1 MNNKGL
7 IITASDEL
15 ASAKG
20 NQETIDNLNDEYTR
34 RAANRTIMENMFKRN
49 CITPTSINNVTLDKL
64 KSTIKETF
72 QDATDSTYSY
82 IYINCHGSTNG
93 LWLYMDGDETGFLKF
108 ADLRDILDEIPGI
121 KVLLIESCH
130 SGASIATRSTL
141 KKKINTTKDDL
152 KAFNQSIISAFKPR
166 EKATVATR
174 SATVKKAALRYGEF
188 KVITACQAAE
198 SAWGYLDGNIFT
210 KHWAKGCGWD
220 WEKNCNQK
228 READDDGD
236 NLVSLPNLVAYSK
249 HEKVPH
255 KEIVNNEKVTVY
267 YDQDDAC
274 YPENDTAPVF
284 GDKPLS
290 TRDDAIYK
298 YYISQ
303 GGVDSVYKYPIGP
316 ISKSPSG
323 ITYQEFEGGVIIE
336 KKDGSAEGYS
346 QIKLIL
352 KHVAQAHK
360 INDGKRNVDAELF
373 LTISIKQ
380 DGKTIVDA
388 ERWPKPSIRKHGGKE
403 FDIIYEGTNIDIRHV
418 LGKNVFYVSDILNAQ
433 SKIDIEID
441 VWDFDIHNQADKI
454 SSFKYSLNMD
464 NGWGYGKSL
473 TNDFK
478 KTAFKENLH
487 IREYNR
493 MSTANEKIHLIFD
506 IEKIG

>member
-15 ASAKG
+15 SSANGDAEKIKSLR
-20 NQETIDNLNDEYTR
+20 NEYTR

-49 CITPTSINNVTLDKL
+49 CITPTSIHNVTLDVL

-82 IYINCHGSTNG
+82 IYINCHGSTNA
-93 LWLYMDGDETGFLKF
+93 LWLYMNGDRTASLSF
-108 ADLRDILDEIPGI
+108 ADLRDILDEIPGM

-130 SGASIATRSTL
+130 SGASITPKSTL
-141 KKKINTTKDDL
+141 RKKINITRDDL
-152 KAFNQSIISAFKPR
+152 RAFSQSIISAFKPR
-166 EKATVATR
+166 AKAAIATR
-174 SATVKKAALRYGEF
+174 SATVKKSALRYGEF

-198 SAWGYLDGNIFT
+198 SAWGNLSGNRFT

-220 WEKNCNQK
+220 WENNRNQD
-228 READDDGD
+228 RAADTNGD
-236 NLVSLPNLVAYSK
+236 NLVTLPDLVAYSR
-249 HEKVPH
+249 HEVIQQYENGKVV
-255 KEIVNNEKVTVY
+255 E

-274 YPENDTAPVF
+274 YPENDFEPVF

-290 TRDDAIYK
+290 ARDDAIYK

-316 ISKSPSG
+316 ITKSPSG
-323 ITYQEFEGGVIIE
+323 ITYQEFEGGVIVE
-336 KKDGSAEGYS
+336 NKDGSAEGYS
-346 QIKLIL
+346 KIKLVL

-360 INDGKRNVDAELF
+360 INDGKKNTDAELF

-388 ERWPKPSIRKHGGKE
+388 ERWPKLSIRKHGGNA
-403 FDIIYEGTNIDIRHV
+403 FDIVYEGTGTNALHIP
-418 LGKNVFYVSDILNAQ
+418 GKNVFYVSDILNAQ
-433 SKIDIEID
+433 SKIDVEID
-441 VWDFDIHNQADKI
+441 VWDFDLHNQADKI
-454 SSFKYSLNMD
+454 SSFKYSLDMD

-473 TNDFK
+473 TTDFK
-478 KTAFKENLH
+478 KTAFRGDRR
-487 IREYNR
+487 IREYLR
-493 MSTANEKIHLIFD
+493 MSTANDKIHLIFD